1 LLIKVSEIVKSKVFD
16 AFEKSALAA
25 TLVAADFLKALGR
38 PLRKFGCLQPPAV
51 HILALQQDYD

>member
-1 LLIKVSEIVKSKVFD
+1 MSEIVKSKVFD